1 MLCCF
6 FPFNTDFF
14 IRSIYYDICI
24 LISLN
29 IIFRILINWERK
41 GNFNKTCMLVVHLGE
56 TVPVILMF
64 HLWFYL
70 LVFLTS
76 REEID
81 RLNAENDM
89 LELQLTKEMTKNK
102 EEASNRKK
110 LERVLSDAAN
120 ALKLTLRVSHWFV
133 FLYN

>member
-1 MLCCF
+1 
-6 FPFNTDFF
+6 
-14 IRSIYYDICI
+14 
-24 LISLN
+24 
-29 IIFRILINWERK
+29 
-41 GNFNKTCMLVVHLGE
+41 
-56 TVPVILMF
+56 MF

-133 FLYN
+133 FYTIKLQKCSITNTTSLNT

>member
-1 MLCCF
+1 MLCCCF
-6 FPFNTDFF
+6 SFNTDFF
-14 IRSIYYDICI
+14 IRIIYYNICI

-41 GNFNKTCMLVVHLGE
+41 GNFNKTCMSVVHLGE
-56 TVPVILMF
+56 TACLLMF

-70 LVFLTS
+70 LVFLIS